1 MLEFLN
7 NFFKK
12 SGGSDKNNNR
22 SSKSGGGNCS
32 SSNGTKGTKGKC
44 PPALTNHA
52 APKSPPKTIQY
63 NDEEISNII
72 FKIVKAKKEGLTAE
86 QVLNFDEK
94 KAYDNYLLQKK
105 EKDLKFKAKQEEAAR
120 IKEAARIEET
130 RRKEA
135 AKLEEIRRK
144 EAISRKK
151 IEIEERRKKLE
162 EEKKQKREEEA
173 RQKLEAETRIKEEAA
188 NTRISIYK
196 KANPSRAD
204 LVIKSLS
211 KKSKKSKRSM
221 GSKGGRKRSTRR
233 NK

>member
-1 MLEFLN
+1 MLK
-7 NFFKK
+7 FFNIFSK
-12 SGGSDKNNNR
+12 
-22 SSKSGGGNCS
+22 KSGGGNCS

-44 PPALTNHA
+44 PPSLIVGEPSTH
-52 APKSPPKTIQY
+52 KSPPKTIQY
-63 NDEEISNII
+63 NDEDISNII

-94 KAYDNYLLQKK
+94 KAYDNYLIKKK

-120 IKEAARIEET
+120 IKEAEI

-151 IEIEERRKKLE
+151 IEIEERKKMLE

-188 NTRISIYK
+188 NARISIYK

>member
-1 MLEFLN
+1 MLK
-7 NFFKK
+7 FFNIFSK
-12 SGGSDKNNNR
+12 
-22 SSKSGGGNCS
+22 KSGGGNCS

-44 PPALTNHA
+44 PPALIVGEPSTH
-52 APKSPPKTIQY
+52 KSPPKTIQY
-63 NDEEISNII
+63 NDEDMSNII

-94 KAYDNYLLQKK
+94 KAYDNYLIKKK

-120 IKEAARIEET
+120 IKEAET

-151 IEIEERRKKLE
+151 IEIEERKKMLE
-162 EEKKQKREEEA
+162 EEKKQKLEEEA
-173 RQKLEAETRIKEEAA
+173 RQKLETETRLKEEAA

-211 KKSKKSKRSM
+211 KRSKISKRSK